1 MSTIAPSSHPRA
13 LLDKSGHTAIDSVL
27 KGLKKSSRSLQ
38 VALAAWSTDSQ
49 ILDRVYYK
57 GKNQHRGALFWRRVV
72 ELRRICGRLRR
83 INPEQKLNIFR
94 ASFFGSDVPRNGPW
108 SCFPDVKV
116 TQIFMSDIV
125 TCSKLVEKM
134 HEQCLKAYESFTISL
149 RGGAFLQLLLV
160 LSALAARFSN
170 LALELVNALTKML
183 ELSQQVLGTITTRHS
198 ENLLETHVN
207 DNVDIV
213 DPKTL
218 EDPVE
223 SGLLQ
228 SHSGIGPNVAT
239 TSDDIPFC
247 APQLPSTTP
256 SKPSRSSEST
266 IRKKKKGRKRD
277 EIDDIFRL

>member
-134 HEQCLKAYESFTISL
+134 HEQCIKAYESFTISL

-198 ENLLETHVN
+198 ENLLEMHVN

-247 APQLPSTTP
+247 APQLPSATP

>member
-1 MSTIAPSSHPRA
+1 M
-13 LLDKSGHTAIDSVL
+13 
-27 KGLKKSSRSLQ
+27 
-38 VALAAWSTDSQ
+38 
-49 ILDRVYYK
+49 
-57 GKNQHRGALFWRRVV
+57 

-170 LALELVNALTKML
+170 LALELVNFLTKML

>member
-134 HEQCLKAYESFTISL
+134 HEQCIKAYESFTISL

-198 ENLLETHVN
+198 ENLLEMHVN

-256 SKPSRSSEST
+256 SKPSRSSESM